1 MYEALAP
8 TAPDRASA
16 ADFYMNAA
24 RSYTL
29 ANQRDKAK
37 AFLTKVKTDLASH
50 SEAGQVVQ
58 FIDQIGGELYLPGVG
73 DEMKIAFTDLKG
85 AEIDLEKMKD
95 KVVLVDF
102 WATWCGPC
110 RMVAP
115 VLEEIATEQGEKVK
129 IAKLDVDAN
138 PITAGRFGVRSI
150 PTMILFKNGR
160 EAQRVVGYMPKEKL
174 LQQLQPHISGTA
186 AA

>member
-1 MYEALAP
+1 MSKP
-8 TAPDRASA
+8 
-16 ADFYMNAA
+16 
-24 RSYTL
+24 
-29 ANQRDKAK
+29 
-37 AFLTKVKTDLASH
+37 
-50 SEAGQVVQ
+50 QVVS
-58 FIDQIGGELYLPGVG
+58 DQNFETEV
-73 DEMKIAFTDLKG
+73 MKSDTP
-85 AEIDLEKMKD
+85 
-95 KVVLVDF
+95 VLVDF
-102 WATWCGPC
+102 WAAWCGPC

-115 VLEEIATEQGEKVK
+115 VLEEIANEQGEKVK

-174 LQQLQPHISGTA
+174 LQQIQPHITGTA

>member
-1 MYEALAP
+1 MSKP
-8 TAPDRASA
+8 
-16 ADFYMNAA
+16 
-24 RSYTL
+24 
-29 ANQRDKAK
+29 
-37 AFLTKVKTDLASH
+37 
-50 SEAGQVVQ
+50 QVVS
-58 FIDQIGGELYLPGVG
+58 DQNFETEVIKSDTP
-73 DEMKIAFTDLKG
+73 
-85 AEIDLEKMKD
+85 
-95 KVVLVDF
+95 VLVDF
-102 WATWCGPC
+102 WAAWCGPG

-115 VLEEIATEQGEKVK
+115 VLEEIATEQGEKIK

-174 LQQLQPHISGTA
+174 LQQIQPHLTGTA

>member
-1 MYEALAP
+1 MSKP
-8 TAPDRASA
+8 
-16 ADFYMNAA
+16 
-24 RSYTL
+24 
-29 ANQRDKAK
+29 
-37 AFLTKVKTDLASH
+37 
-50 SEAGQVVQ
+50 QVVS
-58 FIDQIGGELYLPGVG
+58 DQNFETEVIKSDTP
-73 DEMKIAFTDLKG
+73 
-85 AEIDLEKMKD
+85 
-95 KVVLVDF
+95 VLVDF
-102 WATWCGPC
+102 WAAWCGPC

-115 VLEEIATEQGEKVK
+115 VLEEIATEQGEKIR

-174 LQQLQPHISGTA
+174 LQQIQPHLTGTA

>member
-1 MYEALAP
+1 MSKP
-8 TAPDRASA
+8 
-16 ADFYMNAA
+16 
-24 RSYTL
+24 
-29 ANQRDKAK
+29 
-37 AFLTKVKTDLASH
+37 
-50 SEAGQVVQ
+50 QVVS
-58 FIDQIGGELYLPGVG
+58 DQNFETEVIKSDTP
-73 DEMKIAFTDLKG
+73 
-85 AEIDLEKMKD
+85 
-95 KVVLVDF
+95 VLVDF
-102 WATWCGPC
+102 WAAWCGPC

-174 LQQLQPHISGTA
+174 LQQIQPHITVTPA
-186 AA
+186 A